1 MSKKLLFLVNP
12 HAGKSEIKTK
22 LLVISELFIKEGW
35 EVSLHI
41 TQKRGEIPQIIYDRA
56 QEHDMVVACGGD
68 GTLNETVNGILN
80 SGKDLPLGY
89 IPTGTMNDFASSL
102 KLSRN
107 MLQAA
112 KTAVSGEIFR
122 CDVGHLSNQYFAY
135 VAAFGM
141 FTDVA
146 YETAQQVKNTW
157 GRIAYILEG
166 MRRLNNIQSYSAKLI
181 WDEGEL
187 EDDYL
192 IGLVTN
198 SSYVAGF
205 PLKDKIDATLNDGL
219 LEVTLVKRPA
229 NVAELQQIINSLL
242 GHQLDN
248 YYIRAFRTSK
258 LTVETEKWLP
268 WTLDG
273 EYGGA
278 TRKAQIENIKQAIR
292 IMVDPQS
299 ILCEEK

>member
-1 MSKKLLFLVNP
+1 MGKKLLFLVNP
-12 HAGKSEIKTK
+12 QSGKSEIKTK
-22 LLVISELFIKEGW
+22 LFTISDLFIKEGW

-41 TQKRGEIPQIIYDRA
+41 TQKGGEIPQIICARA

-68 GTLNETVNGILN
+68 GTLNETVNGILS

-107 MLQAA
+107 MTQAA
-112 KTAVSGEIFR
+112 KTAVRGEIFR
-122 CDVGHLSNQYFAY
+122 CDIGRFNEQYFAY

-157 GRIAYILEG
+157 GRMAYILEG

-192 IGLVTN
+192 VGLVTN
-198 SSYVAGF
+198 SAYVAGF
-205 PLKDKIDATLNDGL
+205 PLKDKIDTTLNDGL

-229 NVAELQQIINSLL
+229 NIAELQQIINSLL
-242 GHQLDN
+242 GQLDN
-248 YYIRAFRTSK
+248 NYIRAFRTST
-258 LTVETEKWLP
+258 LSVISEKWMP

-273 EYGGA
+273 EYGGT
-278 TRKAQIENIKQAIR
+278 TRNVRIETVKQAVGV
-292 IMVDPQS
+292 MVDHKS
-299 ILCEEK
+299 LLDE